1 MLVKDLLV
9 MFQAGNEGVC
19 NILGTLSFF
28 SLGVYLLISAEHY
41 FEMSKSDARE
51 AYDVYKYFIKQ
62 TDSVVDYLGVARKL
76 HNVVNVPVPN
86 LKHAPTGLVK
96 ALEEYLND
104 PNFEQNRIE
113 YRRSLGVV
121 EGKSSARAPS
131 PGGKSSLSSE
141 TAFAKGHAALASQKV
156 DKPPPARS
164 SAPTPAP
171 APTNAAPPGA
181 SQTIQD
187 FFDSIQADHQPTMFN
202 GPAQGYVLDLF
213 IQVDTDILQLPT
225 ADAAVLRPAT
235 AFQPFP
241 SIHDDAPANRL
252 RSTANDRLPNGTAA
266 TVPIPADRSNEFWTT
281 AAATNV
287 SATAAT
293 LHSAATDWI
302 P

>member
-141 TAFAKGHAALASQKV
+141 TALLRVMQRWRHKKWTSPHLLA
-156 DKPPPARS
+156 PR
-164 SAPTPAP
+164 
-171 APTNAAPPGA
+171 
-181 SQTIQD
+181 
-187 FFDSIQADHQPTMFN
+187 
-202 GPAQGYVLDLF
+202 
-213 IQVDTDILQLPT
+213 
-225 ADAAVLRPAT
+225 
-235 AFQPFP
+235 
-241 SIHDDAPANRL
+241 
-252 RSTANDRLPNGTAA
+252 RLPRRPRLQTQLHRERHKRYRTSLTQSRRIISLPCS
-266 TVPIPADRSNEFWTT
+266 TVR
-281 AAATNV
+281 
-287 SATAAT
+287 
-293 LHSAATDWI
+293 HRGMH
-302 P
+302 